1 MNKNSNTY
9 TFIYASVMVILV
21 AAALALTN
29 GLLKEKHNKNSEI
42 DKMTQILRSI
52 KIDSDKN
59 NAENLFNEKIR
70 TAYILNSAG
79 ELVNDSKQAAFE
91 VDLSKEITKALEER
105 QLPVYEA
112 VIDGSLV
119 YILPVYGAGLW
130 GPIWGY
136 VSLEEDKNTIYAA
149 SFSHSGETPGLG
161 AEIAMPPFQEPFT
174 GKVLFKQG
182 EFRSIAVLKSGQKA
196 DNKDAVDAVSG
207 GTITSKGVEDML
219 LNCLGAYQDF
229 LKQVESENKE
239 K

>member
-52 KIDSDKN
+52 KVEADKN
-59 NAENLFNEKIR
+59 NGENLFEQNIKS
-70 TAYILNSAG
+70 AYILNSAG
-79 ELVNDSKQAAFE
+79 QVVNESPESAFSVE
-91 VDLSKEITKALEER
+91 ISKEVIKPLEER

-112 VIDGSLV
+112 QLEGKTL

-136 VSLEEDKNTIYAA
+136 ISLESDRNTIFAV
-149 SFSHSGETPGLG
+149 SFSHSGETPDW
-161 AEIAMPPFQEPFT
+161 EQ
-174 GKVLFKQG
+174 
-182 EFRSIAVLKSGQKA
+182 R
-196 DNKDAVDAVSG
+196 
-207 GTITSKGVEDML
+207 
-219 LNCLGAYQDF
+219 
-229 LKQVESENKE
+229 
-239 K
+239 

>member
-52 KIDSDKN
+52 KVEADKN
-59 NAENLFNEKIR
+59 NAENLFEQNIKS
-70 TAYILNSAG
+70 AYILNSAG
-79 ELVNDSKQAAFE
+79 QVVNKSPESAFSVE
-91 VDLSKEITKALEER
+91 ISKEVIKPLEER

-112 VIDGSLV
+112 QLEGKTL

-136 VSLEEDKNTIYAA
+136 ISLESDRNTIFAV

-161 AEIAMPPFQEPFT
+161 AEITTEPFQAPFS
-174 GKVLFKQG
+174 GKVLYKDG
-182 EFRSIAVLKSGQKA
+182 DFRSIAVLKSGQKS
-196 DNKDAVDAVSG
+196 DSQDAVDAISG

-219 LNCLGAYQDF
+219 LACLGAYKAF
-229 LKQVESENKE
+229 FEQVEAENKE
-239 K
+239 E

>member
-52 KIDSDKN
+52 KVEADKN
-59 NAENLFNEKIR
+59 NAENLFEQNIKS
-70 TAYILNSAG
+70 AYILNSAG
-79 ELVNDSKQAAFE
+79 QVVNKSPESAFSVE
-91 VDLSKEITKALEER
+91 ISKEVIKPLEER

-112 VIDGSLV
+112 QLEGKTL

-136 VSLEEDKNTIYAA
+136 ISLESDRNTIFAV

-161 AEIAMPPFQEPFT
+161 AEITTEPFQAPFS
-174 GKVLFKQG
+174 GKVLYKDG
-182 EFRSIAVLKSGQKA
+182 DFRSIAVLKSGQKS
-196 DNKDAVDAVSG
+196 DSQDAVDAISG

-219 LNCLGAYQDF
+219 LACLGAYKTF
-229 LKQVESENKE
+229 FEQVEAENKE
-239 K
+239 E